1 MSENVDCLQK
11 YRKMTFADDDACLPP
26 ALFSQPFNAVLWR
39 KFPQQLKQ
47 KHHCNKK
54 GCDKNAA
61 TLNVEY
67 NSFAKI
73 QLFRFV

>member
-26 ALFSQPFNAVLWR
+26 ALFSQPFNAVLNKNFR
-39 KFPQQLKQ
+39 NDL
-47 KHHCNKK
+47 NRNITATKK